1 VSRAAARDSRRRSE
15 AAEAERRPAS
25 TNAIARLQR
34 AAGNRAVGR
43 ILARAPGSGSIKV
56 RGGSKL
62 KAADFVSVLK
72 RNEKVPKWLK
82 SAISAKGDEIVLSG
96 DLKPPSDKIWLFD
109 ESFAKAFSAGTWE
122 ITTAKATIEVTKGK
136 DGLSW
141 RQVVVPDLGGERIGT
156 WMKTGPDEVEF
167 SNSPLFSQ
175 EAEAIYGWTNPN
187 TQTNKDKAKRDLI
200 LIVTEIEVTNADG
213 KTKTFTPGPDQIA
226 EAIIHEIGIHA
237 GRISAGQPDVHDGS
251 AVIREASDQIGGFF
265 RSASDAGGL
274 EAGATSKAI
283 MKFVGPK

>member
-1 VSRAAARDSRRRSE
+1 MPRWK
-15 AAEAERRPAS
+15 
-25 TNAIARLQR
+25 
-34 AAGNRAVGR
+34 R
-43 ILARAPGSGSIKV
+43 IR
-56 RGGSKL
+56 
-62 KAADFVSVLK
+62 
-72 RNEKVPKWLK
+72 
-82 SAISAKGDEIVLSG
+82 
-96 DLKPPSDKIWLFD
+96 LKPPSDKIWLFD

-200 LIVTEIEVTNADG
+200 LIVG
-213 KTKTFTPGPDQIA
+213 KEREKNNGSEGLLDRT
-226 EAIIHEIGIHA
+226 
-237 GRISAGQPDVHDGS
+237 GRRKQ
-251 AVIREASDQIGGFF
+251 
-265 RSASDAGGL
+265 
-274 EAGATSKAI
+274 
-283 MKFVGPK
+283 